1 MSKFHQ
7 NIFNILCEVN
17 NVQKIN
23 IELFPQSESSN
34 KLITVFQV
42 FLMIMTLPFF
52 SLAAS
57 SQEYPDVFWGIS
69 FLLVILAVF
78 ILIYDK
84 IKKPISISEQH
95 QELYQESLALLQS
108 YEIVKNDISEDEYL
122 SYIRKKSY
130 SRLIEKNPT
139 VDDIRNY
146 LNGKS

>member
-1 MSKFHQ
+1 MNQFQQ
-7 NIFNILCEVN
+7 NIFNTLCEVN

-34 KLITVFQV
+34 KLITAFQL

-52 SLAAS
+52 SFSA
-57 SQEYPDVFWGIS
+57 SQEYQDVFWGIS

-130 SRLIEKNPT
+130 SCLIEKNPT
-139 VDDIRNY
+139 VEEIRNY
-146 LNGKS
+146 LN

>member
-1 MSKFHQ
+1 MNQFQQ
-7 NIFNILCEVN
+7 NIFNTLCEVN

-34 KLITVFQV
+34 KLITAFQL

-52 SLAAS
+52 SFSA
-57 SQEYPDVFWGIS
+57 SQEYQDVFWGIS

-108 YEIVKNDISEDEYL
+108 YEIVKDNISEDEYL

-139 VDDIRNY
+139 VEEIRNY
-146 LNGKS
+146 LN

>member
-52 SLAAS
+52 CLAAS

-130 SRLIEKNPT
+130 SCLIEKNPT
-139 VDDIRNY
+139 VEEIRNY
-146 LNGKS
+146 LN

>member
-130 SRLIEKNPT
+130 SCLIEKNPT
-139 VDDIRNY
+139 VEEIRNY
-146 LNGKS
+146 LN

>member
-52 SLAAS
+52 SFAAS

-95 QELYQESLALLQS
+95 QELYQESLALLQG

-139 VDDIRNY
+139 VEEIRNY
-146 LNGKS
+146 LN

>member
-17 NVQKIN
+17 NVHKIN

-130 SRLIEKNPT
+130 SCLIEKNPT
-139 VDDIRNY
+139 VEEIRNY
-146 LNGKS
+146 LN

>member
-23 IELFPQSESSN
+23 IEL
-34 KLITVFQV
+34 
-42 FLMIMTLPFF
+42 
-52 SLAAS
+52 
-57 SQEYPDVFWGIS
+57 
-69 FLLVILAVF
+69 

-130 SRLIEKNPT
+130 SCLIEKNPT
-139 VDDIRNY
+139 VEEIRNY
-146 LNGKS
+146 LN